1 MAAYWPSKGAETM
14 SSTKGRPEAGSQ
26 AGYEQA
32 KGYAPAAEP
41 PRVAERR
48 GGAGA
53 FAGAVLAGVLM
64 MLTGLYGFLAGLA
77 MVLKAPFFVI
87 HSSYAYVW
95 TTHGWGWTELI
106 IGAVVFAAGVCV
118 LLGMVWARVVGV
130 ILATLSGIASFMVLP
145 YYPIWSIIMIAVDL
159 FIIWALV
166 AYRRRE
172 YV

>member
-1 MAAYWPSKGAETM
+1 M
-14 SSTKGRPEAGSQ
+14 SATRGRPEAGSQ
-26 AGYEQA
+26 TGYEQA
-32 KGYAPAAEP
+32 GGHAPAAEHAP
-41 PRVAERR
+41 VAERR

-77 MVLKAPFFVI
+77 MVLRAPFFVY
-87 HSSYAYVW
+87 HGGYLYVW
-95 TTHGWGWTELI
+95 STHGWGWVELI
-106 IGAVVFAAGVCV
+106 LGAVVFAAGACV

-130 ILATLSGIASFMVLP
+130 MLAVLSAVASFMVLP
-145 YYPIWSIIMIAVDL
+145 YYPIWSIIGIAVDL

-166 AYRRRE
+166 AYGGRRS

>member
-1 MAAYWPSKGAETM
+1 M
-14 SSTKGRPEAGSQ
+14 SYTRGRPEAEGSQ

-32 KGYAPAAEP
+32 RGVTPSAEQP
-41 PRVAERR
+41 PVAERR

-64 MLTGLYGFLAGLA
+64 MLTGLYGFLEGLA
-77 MVLKAPFFVI
+77 MVLRAPFFVV
-87 HSSYAYVW
+87 HSNYAYVW

-130 ILATLSGIASFMVLP
+130 ILASLSGIASFMILP
-145 YYPIWSIIMIAVDL
+145 YYPIWSIILIAVNV

-166 AYRRRE
+166 AYGRRE